1 MHRGSV
7 ANVRQREWDIVK
19 TLAFAIGL
27 LIGAVGAAGTI
38 APSGLAW
45 IAEHSVSSGAFYIIA
60 TVRVAF
66 GLVLISVASV
76 SRAPRTLR
84 VLGYLVLIA
93 GITTALTGLAAIER
107 ARAIIDWWVQQG
119 SGVVRLTGVVVLAL
133 GGFVAWACSARR
145 AA

>member
-1 MHRGSV
+1 LDRH
-7 ANVRQREWDIVK
+7 VRQREWDIVK

-27 LIGAVGAAGTI
+27 LIGAVGAAGII

-45 IAEHSVSSGAFYIIA
+45 IAEHFVSSGAFYIIA

-84 VLGYLVLIA
+84 VLGYLILIA
-93 GITTALTGLAAIER
+93 GITTALTGLAALER
-107 ARAIIDWWVQQG
+107 ARAIIDWLLQQG

-133 GGFVAWACSARR
+133 GGLVAWACSARR